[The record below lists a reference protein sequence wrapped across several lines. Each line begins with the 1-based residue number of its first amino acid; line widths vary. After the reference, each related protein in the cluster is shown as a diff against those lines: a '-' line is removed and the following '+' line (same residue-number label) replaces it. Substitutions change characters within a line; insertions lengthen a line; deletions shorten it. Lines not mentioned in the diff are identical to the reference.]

1 MQIRS
6 ACCLAALLLAAA
18 LGGCASRGMAP
29 AHAGLLQD
37 AAVAPPAEPVNAT
50 QVFALSQPMR
60 AFLDRELPTFAA
72 TRDLRTA
79 LIEALYKP
87 GQLRLQYD
95 AGTTRNASQAFEAR
109 AGNCLS
115 LVIMTAAMARHLG
128 VTVTFQSVVTDEAY
142 QRVGSLV
149 LASGHVNLVLGR
161 PSIGSLIGRPDA
173 QWLTVDF
180 LPARELVGARA
191 TPIADHTVLA
201 MFMNNRAA
209 EVLAEGRAAEAYWWA
224 REAVIADP
232 QFAAGVNTLG
242 VVYRNLG
249 LLGPAEQALR
259 HVLQGQPDHT
269 PALGNL
275 ARVLEAAGR
284 PDEAQVFAERLL
296 ALQPYPPFHFFDL
309 GRRAFAEGRADA
321 ARGLFERELSR
332 QPHQPMVLAWLAQA
346 HQSLGRGDRA
356 TKALAE
362 AVEYSTSVE
371 QRQVYSAK
379 LAALR
384 AAGAP
389 L

>member
-6 ACCLAALLLAAA
+6 VFSLLIVVLGAAF
-18 LGGCASRGMAP
+18 GGCATRAMAP

-37 AAVAPPAEPVNAT
+37 ALIAPPAEPVDAA
-50 QVFALSQPMR
+50 QVFALSPQMR
-60 AFLDRELPTFAA
+60 AFVDRELPTFAA

-87 GQLRLQYD
+87 SQLRLQYD
-95 AGTTRNASQAFEAR
+95 AGTTRNASQAFDAR

-128 VTVTFQSVVTDEAY
+128 VTVTFQSVVIDEAY

-149 LASGHVNLVLGR
+149 MASGHVNLVLGR
-161 PSIGSLIGRPDA
+161 PRQGTLIGRPDE

-180 LPARELVGARA
+180 LPARELIGARA
-191 TPIADHTVLA
+191 TPIADRTVLA

-209 EVLAEGRAAEAYWWA
+209 EVLAEGRATEAYWWA
-224 REAVIADP
+224 REAVMADP
-232 QFAAGVNTLG
+232 QFPAGVNTLG

-259 HVLQGQPDHT
+259 HVLQGQPDHM

-275 ARVLEAAGR
+275 ARVLAAAGR
-284 PDEAQVFAERLL
+284 TDEARVYAERLL
-296 ALQPYPPFHFFDL
+296 ALQPHPPFHFFDL
-309 GRRAFAEGRADA
+309 GRQAFAEGRADA
-321 ARGLFERELSR
+321 ALGLFERELAR

-346 HQSLGRGDRA
+346 HHSLGRGDRA
-356 TKALAE
+356 TKAMAQ
-362 AVEYSTSVE
+362 AVEYSISLE
-371 QRQVYSAK
+371 QRQIYSAK

>member
-1 MQIRS
+1 
-6 ACCLAALLLAAA
+6 
-18 LGGCASRGMAP
+18 
-29 AHAGLLQD
+29 
-37 AAVAPPAEPVNAT
+37 VN
-50 QVFALSQPMR
+50 
-60 AFLDRELPTFAA
+60 
-72 TRDLRTA
+72 
-79 LIEALYKP
+79 
-87 GQLRLQYD
+87 
-95 AGTTRNASQAFEAR
+95 
-109 AGNCLS
+109 
-115 LVIMTAAMARHLG
+115 
-128 VTVTFQSVVTDEAY
+128 VTFQSVATDEAY

-161 PSIGSLIGRPDA
+161 PSVGSLIGRPDA

-232 QFAAGVNTLG
+232 HFAAGVNTLG
-242 VVYRNLG
+242 VIYRNLG

-275 ARVLEAAGR
+275 VRVLDAAGR
-284 PDEAQVFAERLL
+284 PEESRVYAERLL
-296 ALQPYPPFHFFDL
+296 ALQPHPPFHFFDL
-309 GRRAFAEGRADA
+309 GRRAFAEGRADE
-321 ARGLFERELSR
+321 ARGLFERELAR
-332 QPHQPMVLAWLAQA
+332 QPYQPMVLAWLAQA

-356 TKALAE
+356 AQALAQ
-362 AVEYSTSVE
+362 AVEYSISME
-371 QRQVYSAK
+371 QRQIYSAK

-384 AAGAP
+384 AARAP